1 MYSNYIL
8 SSQFNAGIYI
18 RLSQEDRDKSYES
31 DSESIINQRNLLL
44 DYVKNNNFNLVDE
57 YVDDGYSGTNFDR
70 PGFKRL
76 LEDIKKKKINLV
88 IVKDLSRLG
97 RDHVMTGYYMENY
110 FPENKIRF
118 ISILESYD
126 SFKDQASNDSS
137 TFIVACNDYY
147 SKQNSIKIKNVLNE
161 KRRKGKFIGSLPC
174 FGYMRDPEDKGHLI
188 PNPETDYI
196 VKEIFNLSSNGVGV
210 SEIVTILNEKKYP
223 TPSGYKQ
230 TKFST
235 RLVIRDVWN
244 ISSVNKILKNRIY
257 TGDMVQHVQA
267 KVSYKSKKKV
277 NLDQSL
283 WVIVEDTHDPL
294 VSKEVFKLVNDRK
307 HLKNKTYKKVT
318 GRDIRLFE
326 GLIYCKECGNRLTVT
341 YRKNLDY
348 WSVNCNRYS
357 RDPKRRRC
365 EPHFFPYDYLEEQ
378 LIKKLNEVLGNYL
391 KLFNV
396 KDLNKEICE
405 RETSITSAYKEKI
418 KTLESKKKK
427 IISKITQLYDDRFE
441 GVITANIYA
450 TLVEPLENELKQID
464 NEIESNKEIIS
475 VEKKNL
481 SKIPDYT
488 EKIKELLNLNTPK
501 RELLLALI
509 DRIEIDKDK
518 VINIKFKFNVI
529 EEISFKYEDKQGP
542 RNPYGKRGKVSIN

>member
-1 MYSNYIL
+1 
-8 SSQFNAGIYI
+8 
-18 RLSQEDRDKSYES
+18 
-31 DSESIINQRNLLL
+31 
-44 DYVKNNNFNLVDE
+44 
-57 YVDDGYSGTNFDR
+57 
-70 PGFKRL
+70 
-76 LEDIKKKKINLV
+76 
-88 IVKDLSRLG
+88 
-97 RDHVMTGYYMENY
+97 
-110 FPENKIRF
+110 
-118 ISILESYD
+118 
-126 SFKDQASNDSS
+126 
-137 TFIVACNDYY
+137 
-147 SKQNSIKIKNVLNE
+147 
-161 KRRKGKFIGSLPC
+161 
-174 FGYMRDPEDKGHLI
+174 
-188 PNPETDYI
+188 
-196 VKEIFNLSSNGVGV
+196 
-210 SEIVTILNEKKYP
+210 
-223 TPSGYKQ
+223 
-230 TKFST
+230 
-235 RLVIRDVWN
+235 
-244 ISSVNKILKNRIY
+244 
-257 TGDMVQHVQA
+257 MVQHVQA

-283 WVIVEDTHDPL
+283 WVIVEDTHEPL

-464 NEIESNKEIIS
+464 NEIESNNEIIS
-475 VEKKNL
+475 V
-481 SKIPDYT
+481 
-488 EKIKELLNLNTPK
+488 
-501 RELLLALI
+501 
-509 DRIEIDKDK
+509 
-518 VINIKFKFNVI
+518 
-529 EEISFKYEDKQGP
+529 
-542 RNPYGKRGKVSIN
+542 